1 MGLYQCC
8 CVGSERLPKRNFVRF
23 AVRFTASVA
32 VLGSA
37 AIILAGFSAFAMRP
51 SRALPFS
58 NGMASSDDAEPQMPN
73 RALKTNRVAAL
84 LPVALTSGDL
94 SGFTLASAPQG
105 TDLEGFY
112 STVTSAQPMLPV
124 PEREQATAAP
134 APRMEPTAYTPQQAK
149 PQAVAALPAAPEKP
163 KRLPPPAPAAE
174 SNMFDD
180 GAIAGLKTRLRLSA
194 DQIEYWPAVESA
206 LREVARTQL
215 RHTKQMQGRRISIDV
230 NSAEVQQLIWAAM
243 PLLMRLRDEQK
254 SEVRKL
260 ARIMG
265 LEQVASQI

>member
-1 MGLYQCC
+1 M
-8 CVGSERLPKRNFVRF
+8 RLSKRNIVRY

-32 VLGSA
+32 VLGAA
-37 AIILAGFSAFAMRP
+37 AIILAGVSAFAMRS
-51 SRALPFS
+51 SRALPFN
-58 NGMASSDDAEPQMPN
+58 NGLASSDDVAEPQTPN
-73 RALKTNRVAAL
+73 RALKANRMAAL
-84 LPVALTSGDL
+84 LPVALTSGEPAR
-94 SGFTLASAPQG
+94 FTLASAPQSA
-105 TDLEGFY
+105 DLERFY
-112 STVTSAQPMLPV
+112 NTVTSALPMMPM
-124 PEREQATAAP
+124 PEREQAAAAASPGPEPAAYAP
-134 APRMEPTAYTPQQAK
+134 APKK
-149 PQAVAALPAAPEKP
+149 PEAVAALATAPDKL
-163 KRLPPPAPAAE
+163 KRLPPPAPPAE
-174 SNMFDD
+174 SNMLDD

-194 DQIEYWPAVESA
+194 DQMEYWPAVESA

-215 RHTKQMQGRRISIDV
+215 RHTKQMQGRRINIDV